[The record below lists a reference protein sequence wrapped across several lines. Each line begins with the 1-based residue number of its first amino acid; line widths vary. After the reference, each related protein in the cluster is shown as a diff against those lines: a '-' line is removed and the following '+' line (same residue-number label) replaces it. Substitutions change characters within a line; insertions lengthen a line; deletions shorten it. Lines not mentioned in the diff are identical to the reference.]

1 MAAIASVDVKA
12 KAKAPGKPKMD
23 VIVIPDVIGQ
33 RPKTLTV
40 EYPILGEET

>member
-1 MAAIASVDVKA
+1 MAAIASVDV

-33 RPKTLTV
+33 RPKMLTA